1 MYVELR
7 PEIDAGIERVADS
20 GWYLRASELM
30 AFEEAFA
37 ASHGVKHCVGLA
49 NGLDALHSHCARCK
63 SGQVTKSLSRR
74 TRISPRG
81 LRHTDRG
88 DRVPVEADARTF
100 NIDPERIERAITP
113 RTRAIL
119 PVHLYGQPADM
130 QPIFDIAGR
139 YGLRVLED
147 AVQSHGA
154 RY

>member
-1 MYVELR
+1 
-7 PEIDAGIERVADS
+7 
-20 GWYLRASELM
+20 
-30 AFEEAFA
+30 
-37 ASHGVKHCVGLA
+37 
-49 NGLDALHSHCARCK
+49 
-63 SGQVTKSLSRR
+63 
-74 TRISPRG
+74 
-81 LRHTDRG
+81 
-88 DRVPVEADARTF
+88 VPVEADARTF

-130 QPIFDIAGR
+130 HPILDIAGR